1 VKLPR
6 ALQPLVALIGLAI
19 LLIALATVARTVSAG
34 AGFLVE
40 RQVVLLVW
48 LAGLV
53 LAGAVFAWIARR
65 SWRRDN
71 SPLRLWLMTV
81 TMLALASPL
90 ALTLLQHPAQ

>member
-1 VKLPR
+1 MKLPR
-6 ALQPLVALIGLAI
+6 SLQPLVALIGLAI

-53 LAGAVFAWIARR
+53 LAGVVFALVARR
-65 SWRRDN
+65 SWQRQD
-71 SPLRLWLMTV
+71 SPSGLWLMTV
-81 TMLALASPL
+81 TLLALASPL
-90 ALTLLQHPAQ
+90 AMMVLQHPAH

>member
-1 VKLPR
+1 MKLPR

-65 SWRRDN
+65 SWRRND
-71 SPLRLWLMTV
+71 SPSNVAWL
-81 TMLALASPL
+81 AKRRDP
-90 ALTLLQHPAQ
+90 

>member
-1 VKLPR
+1 MKVPR
-6 ALQPLVALIGLAI
+6 AVQPLVALVGLAI
-19 LLIALATVARTVSAG
+19 LLIALVTVARSVSAS

-65 SWRRDN
+65 SWRRDD
-71 SPLRLWLMTV
+71 SRSSLWLMTV
-81 TMLALASPL
+81 TVLALASPL
-90 ALTLLQHPAQ
+90 AMMLLQHPAQ

>member
-1 VKLPR
+1 MNVPR
-6 ALQPLVALIGLAI
+6 PLQPLVALIGLAI
-19 LLIALATVARTVSAG
+19 LLLALTTIAEQVSAR

-40 RQVVLLVW
+40 RQVVLVVW

-65 SWRRDN
+65 SWRRDD
-71 SPLRLWLMTV
+71 SPSSLWLMTV

-90 ALTLLQHPAQ
+90 ALMLLQHPAN